1 VIVISNIDTKTLK
14 RGARYPVLKVIEKQ
28 VGYIGSNTKKYR
40 IVGDDGACRAYK
52 AEYFREVDDMLNGK
66 FKCTRGFTDVDGEM
80 MKLGKVYDFK
90 DGVCEFDDGMLSY
103 AVNDYISF
111 NNFYEMQIQPHKEYL
126 TINELEEGKEYV
138 EKDGYIYSVM
148 EGNLFNDSLF
158 DIPVMT
164 FKDFNL
170 MQFTEA
176 NPNQKRIDELN
187 KLIELEES
195 YIRTSNI
202 EIDNYKQELEELL

>member
-1 VIVISNIDTKTLK
+1 MIVISNIDTKTLK
-14 RGARYPVLKVIEKQ
+14 SGARYPVLKVIEKQ

-66 FKCTRGFTDVDGEM
+66 FVVVNCSEYSCFDLGESIEFKNGKTVKLEGVYNNVNELLSKCHRLHLEP
-80 MKLGKVYDFK
+80 Y
-90 DGVCEFDDGMLSY
+90 
-103 AVNDYISF
+103 
-111 NNFYEMQIQPHKEYL
+111 KEYL

-202 EIDNYKQELEELL
+202 EIDNYNQELEELL